1 MCLLARILFELSFC
15 NHLNLL
21 PRWYTDTSWFLCEI
35 WRDIDQIWCFSLFPT
50 WLLSVLA
57 LLHITAVIC
66 IFLLDHCCLIQCEVV
81 VKAGAYSEHRRD
93 GTMTKNGVKGLIFL
107 LILEN
112 YLLLMW
118 CVYLYHLIVI
128 NLKRDVLASYFYIHM
143 ARTANHMC
151 HRPLELGSALE
162 QWCSDFS
169 ICIRGPGPNK

>member
-1 MCLLARILFELSFC
+1 
-15 NHLNLL
+15 
-21 PRWYTDTSWFLCEI
+21 
-35 WRDIDQIWCFSLFPT
+35 
-50 WLLSVLA
+50 
-57 LLHITAVIC
+57 
-66 IFLLDHCCLIQCEVV
+66 

-112 YLLLMW
+112 YLL
-118 CVYLYHLIVI
+118 LIVI

-162 QWCSDFS
+162 Q
-169 ICIRGPGPNK
+169 